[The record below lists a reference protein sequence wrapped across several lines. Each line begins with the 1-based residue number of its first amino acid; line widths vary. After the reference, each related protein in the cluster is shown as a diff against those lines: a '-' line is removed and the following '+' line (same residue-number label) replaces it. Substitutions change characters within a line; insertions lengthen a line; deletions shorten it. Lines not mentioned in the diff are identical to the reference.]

1 MSGGLRVA
9 RTTVLEIMR
18 SFGQVF
24 SIIAVQLLNLTQKL
38 NQEEALIL
46 GVGLG

>member
-1 MSGGLRVA
+1 MSERLRVE

-24 SIIAVQLLNLTQKL
+24 SIVVVQLLNLTQKL
-38 NQEEALIL
+38 NQEEALTRSD
-46 GVGLG
+46 GLS